1 MVRVA
6 VAGGTSGLGRLVV
19 NAIVATKKHD
29 VFVLSR
35 KDSDVF
41 ASEPDVK
48 LFAVDYAVPATI
60 TAVLEENRVD
70 TVISC
75 LHLNSKEASDAQLN
89 LIEGVAKAST
99 VERFAPSE
107 FGLDY
112 LEVAKVDFDFHA
124 VEFKVAAID
133 RLKEFPSL
141 KYIRFIN
148 GTFMDYFGPPPN
160 PPQMNVISLI
170 IDPENSKAAIPG
182 DGSATILITHTTD
195 VARFVAAALSLPD
208 WPEKLIIQ
216 GDRLTLNE
224 VVAVAESVKG
234 STRPENRTKFDV
246 TYSSVEDL
254 KVGKSTELPSN
265 IPRYAFL
272 PKVMIDGIT
281 QTVSIGMAIGLLDIK
296 GPLLNDLVPEVKPL
310 SLETFLKRS
319 LQL

>member
-19 NAIVATKKHD
+19 DAIVATKKHD

-60 TAVLEENRVD
+60 TAVLEENRID

-89 LIEGVAKAST
+89 LIEGVGKAST

-112 LEVAKVDFDFHA
+112 LEVAKVDFEFHA

-133 RLKEFPSL
+133 KLKEFPSL
-141 KYIRFIN
+141 KYCRFIT
-148 GTFMDYFGPPPN
+148 GTFMDFFGPPPN
-160 PPQMNVISLI
+160 PPQINIVSLI
-170 IDPENSKAAIPG
+170 IDPENGKAAVPG

-224 VVAVAESVKG
+224 VVAVAESVTG
-234 STRPENRTKFDV
+234 SKFDV
-246 TYSSVEDL
+246 AYSSVEDL
-254 KVGKSTELPSN
+254 KAGKSTELPSN

-272 PKVMIDGIT
+272 PKPVIDGIT
-281 QTVSIGMAIGLLDIK
+281 QTVSIGMAIGILDIK
-296 GPLLNDLVPEVKPL
+296 GPLLNDLVPDVKPL
-310 SLETFLKRS
+310 SLEAFLKKS

>member
-6 VAGGTSGLGRLVV
+6 VAGGTSGLGLLVV
-19 NAIVATKKHD
+19 KAIVATKKHN

-35 KDSDVF
+35 KESDTF
-41 ASEPDVK
+41 ASEPNVK
-48 LFAVDYAVPATI
+48 LFSVDYAVPASI

-75 LHLNSKEASDAQLN
+75 LHLNSKEGSDAQLN
-89 LIEGVAKAST
+89 LIEGVGKAST

-112 LEVAKVDFDFHA
+112 LEVAKVDFVFHA
-124 VEFKVAAID
+124 IEFKVAAINK
-133 RLKEFPSL
+133 LKEFPSL
-141 KYIRFIN
+141 KYTRFIT
-148 GTFMDYFGPPPN
+148 GTFMDYFAPPPN
-160 PPQMNVISLI
+160 PPLINGISLI
-170 IDPENSKAAIPG
+170 IDPENAKAAIPG

-195 VARFVAAALSLPD
+195 VARFLAAALSLPD

-224 VVAVAESVKG
+224 VVEVAESVKG
-234 STRPENRTKFDV
+234 SKFDV
-246 TYSSVEDL
+246 AYSSVADL
-254 KVGKSTELPSN
+254 KAGKSTELPSN

-272 PKVMIDGIT
+272 PKAVIDGIT

-310 SLETFLKRS
+310 SLEAFLRKS